1 MIETEYQPEYDQ
13 KCLCANAPIE
23 GMGRE
28 ERNGGWEEG
37 EVGEKKS
44 RARSPHFFGKKP
56 RSGLCVASPTLPSPP
71 QQVYSV
77 YGFTSTRVD
86 TGFSKVISDSF
97 QTHSSA
103 FPAIFCDSLRSMAIR
118 IDPWFLLVRA
128 VFGT

>member
-1 MIETEYQPEYDQ
+1 MCKCSYRRGWGEKKETEV
-13 KCLCANAPIE
+13 
-23 GMGRE
+23 GR
-28 ERNGGWEEG
+28 RG

-77 YGFTSTRVD
+77 YGFTNTRVD

-103 FPAIFCDSLRSMAIR
+103 FPGIFCDSLRSMAIR

-128 VFGT
+128 SLWNVTAHTALNCHPKLS